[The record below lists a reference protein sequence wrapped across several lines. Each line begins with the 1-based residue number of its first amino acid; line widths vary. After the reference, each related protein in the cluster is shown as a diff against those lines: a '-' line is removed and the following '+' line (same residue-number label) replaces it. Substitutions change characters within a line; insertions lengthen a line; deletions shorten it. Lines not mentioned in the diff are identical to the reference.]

1 MAIVLPLL
9 LLVIAGIIDLGRLLF
24 TQAIVTNSAREGVRM
39 VALGYTPAD
48 AQTRV
53 AVSSPG
59 VQGGPLVSSVVQAC
73 PANPGPT
80 SDARV
85 TVTTTDF
92 EWVILGNVAAFFG
105 AAPDSSAAHVD
116 SKHEVPGMI
125 RKERGAVG
133 TIVAILFAV
142 E

>member
-1 MAIVLPLL
+1 MSRPTPRERGAVAVEMAIVLPFL

-39 VALGYTPAD
+39 IALGYTPAD

-53 AVSSPG
+53 TVSSPG

-105 AAPDSSAAHVD
+105 AAPTAPQPTSTASMRCL
-116 SKHEVPGMI
+116 G
-125 RKERGAVG
+125 
-133 TIVAILFAV
+133 
-142 E
+142 